1 MLDAGATLVQIYSEF
16 FYGGGDSLRNIQ
28 LGLNE
33 RIRKAELNTASVAEP
48 KAESQPIAEQLEEI
62 NDND

>member
-33 RIRKAELNTASVAEP
+33 RLRKAELNTASATEP
-48 KAESQPIAEQLEEI
+48 KAEPQQTAEQVEETNN
-62 NDND
+62 ND